1 MLNDFY
7 GAFGAVSFTL
17 LGLWFVVVQTR
28 HAEWSRSPEHQR
40 RASAVSL
47 HFALPGLMS
56 LLALVDP
63 ESRLLWR
70 LSFAVTAVVGAA
82 ALAMLARS
90 SEPAADGTARKLA
103 SWLSVGGYVLV
114 AAVALFPQLPAE
126 LGLRMAPIR
135 VEAVLLSLL
144 VFLGVNRAWLA
155 MFEPM
160 VDQAP
165 PPEGPGR

>member
-1 MLNDFY
+1 MLSDFY

-47 HFALPGLMS
+47 HFAFPGLMS

-63 ESRLLWR
+63 ASRLLWR
-70 LSFAVTAVVGAA
+70 LSFAVSAVVGAA
-82 ALAMLARS
+82 ALAVLSRGS
-90 SEPAADGTARKLA
+90 TPTAGGRGRKLT
-103 SWLSVGGYVLV
+103 SWLSVGCYALI
-114 AAVALFPQLPAE
+114 ALVALFPQLPGSV
-126 LGLRMAPIR
+126 GLTLAPVR

-144 VFLGVNRAWLA
+144 VFFGVNLAWTA

-160 VDQAP
+160 GDTGDPPAP
-165 PPEGPGR
+165 SPA